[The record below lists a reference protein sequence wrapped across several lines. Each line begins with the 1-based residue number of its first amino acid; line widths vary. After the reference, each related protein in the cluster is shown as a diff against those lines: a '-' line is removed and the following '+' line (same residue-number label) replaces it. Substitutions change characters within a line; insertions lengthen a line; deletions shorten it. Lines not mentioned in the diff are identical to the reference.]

1 MSRLLVLI
9 ALAGFPFAASPA
21 GTVLV
26 FGDSLSAG
34 YGLAQNAG
42 WVGLLAQR
50 IGRVA
55 PDYRVVNASISGE
68 TAAGGRRRI
77 ESALAQHKPSIVVL
91 ELGANDGLRGQRTEV
106 LRADLESIVSAC
118 QKHSARVVLVG
129 MRLPPNYG
137 ASYVRAFEG
146 IYAAVAAK
154 FRVPLV
160 PFLFEGFGERHEL
173 FQADGIHPTRE
184 AQPLMLETVWRVL
197 GPMLN
202 ARQSPAHRR

>member
-9 ALAGFPFAASPA
+9 ALAGFPLLASAA
-21 GTVLV
+21 GTLLV

-34 YGLAQNAG
+34 YGLARDDG

-55 PDYRVVNASISGE
+55 PDYKVVNASISGE

-77 ESALAQHKPSIVVL
+77 EAALTQHKPAIVIL
-91 ELGANDGLRGQRTEV
+91 ELGANDGLRGQRTDT
-106 LRADLESIVSAC
+106 LRTDLAAIVSATRRHGA
-118 QKHSARVVLVG
+118 QVVLV
-129 MRLPPNYG
+129 
-137 ASYVRAFEG
+137 
-146 IYAAVAAK
+146 AK
-154 FRVPLV
+154 QFRIPLV
-160 PFLFEGFGERHEL
+160 PFLFEGFGERQEL

-197 GPMLN
+197 GPMLS
-202 ARQSPAHRR
+202 ARRSAASPR

>member
-9 ALAGFPFAASPA
+9 ALAGFPLLASCA

-34 YGLAQNAG
+34 YGLARDAG

-55 PDYRVVNASISGE
+55 PDYKVVNASISGE

-77 ESALAQHKPSIVVL
+77 EAALAQHKPAIVVL
-91 ELGANDGLRGQRTEV
+91 ELGANDGLRGQRIET
-106 LRADLESIVSAC
+106 LRADLEAIVSASRRHDA
-118 QKHSARVVLVG
+118 QVVLVG

-137 ASYVRAFEG
+137 AAYVRAFEG
-146 IYAAVAAK
+146 VYAAVAK
-154 FRVPLV
+154 QFHIPLV

-197 GPMLN
+197 GPMLS
-202 ARQSPAHRR
+202 ARRSAASPR

>member
-9 ALAGFPFAASPA
+9 ALAGFPLLASAA
-21 GTVLV
+21 GTLLV

-34 YGLAQNAG
+34 YGLARDDG

-55 PDYRVVNASISGE
+55 PDYKVVNASISGE

-77 ESALAQHKPSIVVL
+77 EAALTQHKPAIVIL
-91 ELGANDGLRGQRTEV
+91 ELGANDGLRGQRTDT
-106 LRADLESIVSAC
+106 LRTDLAAIVSATRRHGA
-118 QKHSARVVLVG
+118 QVVLVG

-137 ASYVRAFEG
+137 AAYVRAFEG
-146 IYAAVAAK
+146 VYAEVAK
-154 FRVPLV
+154 QFRIPLV
-160 PFLFEGFGERHEL
+160 PFLFEGFGERQEL

-197 GPMLN
+197 GPMLS
-202 ARQSPAHRR
+202 ARRSAASPR